1 MKKFLFL
8 VLLLSSISIRLYSQI
23 EISIFKGFYAD
34 DLFYVN
40 GYSPI
45 NSIYYISNY
54 GNQVELRSKSILSAQ
69 NFAADSAN
77 GKLYKV
83 FQGHVFLSTDTGK
96 TFNPVVEPWGPDTLM
111 YGLKGGENQ
120 GLFYFEEDGGVNRKH
135 YKTLDGFQSYS
146 SSIAFPLAV
155 GMKPGSY
162 YAGDIYSS
170 SQPYLTYTSNWGN
183 TFDTNYFTNPSYKLD
198 TEVHA
203 DHSEGQLYRIYVD
216 NIWHFVMFYSPD
228 YGSTWIERALPNYG
242 NINEGLFAAGR
253 DSCTFY
259 IVSEE
264 NAYLHAP
271 TFKLHIWVSR
281 DCGET
286 FTKITHELPTYVGL
300 GDDNQKQP
308 QLIFSPNPA
317 GNYTSVSWQQKSN
330 QRQVL
335 QIFGSTAQLVLNKD
349 MGIQTAGNN
358 SFSIDVHTL
367 TNGIYQVK
375 LIAENGEIRY
385 GKLVVCR

>member
-1 MKKFLFL
+1 MKKLLFL
-8 VLLLSSISIRLYSQI
+8 VLLHSYLSLSVSAQDPF
-23 EISIFKGFYAD
+23 SIFKGFYTD
-34 DLFYVN
+34 DFFYVN
-40 GYSPI
+40 QYLPNPSL
-45 NSIYYISNY
+45 YYITSYGTNIELISQNAQGSQNY
-54 GNQVELRSKSILSAQ
+54 
-69 NFAADSAN
+69 AADSAN

-83 FQGHVFLSTDTGK
+83 FQGHLFLSTDTGK

-135 YKTLDGFQSYS
+135 YKSLDGFQSYS
-146 SSIAFPLAV
+146 SSVVFPLAV
-155 GMKPGSY
+155 GMKPGAY

-170 SQPYLTYTSNWGN
+170 SQPYLAYTSNWGN
-183 TFDTNYFTNPSYKLD
+183 TFDTNYFTNPSHILLS
-198 TEVHA
+198 EVHA
-203 DHSEGQLYRIYVD
+203 DHNDGQLYRIFAD
-216 NIWHFVMFYSPD
+216 DSWHFGLFFSPD
-228 YGSTWIERALPNYG
+228 YGSTWIERVLPDNG
-242 NINEGLFAAGR
+242 NIYAGLFAAGR
-253 DSCTFY
+253 DNCTFY
-259 IVSEE
+259 ILSADEWI
-264 NAYLHAP
+264 YTYY

-300 GDDNQKQP
+300 GDDNEKQS

-330 QRQVL
+330 QRQML
-335 QIFGSTAQLVLNKD
+335 QIFGSTGQLVLSKD
-349 MGIQTAGNN
+349 MGLQTAGNN

-375 LIAENGEIRY
+375 LLAENGEIRY

>member
-8 VLLLSSISIRLYSQI
+8 VLLLSSISFRLYSQI

-54 GNQVELRSKSILSAQ
+54 GNQVELRSKNILSAQ

-83 FQGHVFLSTDTGK
+83 FQGHLFLSTDTGK
-96 TFNPVVEPWGPDTLM
+96 TFNPVVEPWGPDTLL

-120 GLFYFEEDGGVNRKH
+120 GLFYFEEEGGENRKH
-135 YKTLDGFQSYS
+135 YKSLDGFQTYS
-146 SSIAFPLAV
+146 PALVLPLSV
-155 GMKPGSY
+155 GSKPGSY
-162 YAGDIYSS
+162 YWGDIYSS
-170 SQPYLTYTSNWGN
+170 NEPYIAYTNNWGSN
-183 TFDTNYFTNPSYKLD
+183 FDTSYFTEPPFQYETGILSDY
-198 TEVHA
+198 H
-203 DHSEGQLYRIYVD
+203 EGGVYRFHIID
-216 NIWHFVMFYSPD
+216 MWHFELYYSPD
-228 YGSTWIERALPNYG
+228 YGNSWVQRVLPDNG

-330 QRQVL
+330 QRQML
-335 QIFGSTAQLVLNKD
+335 QIFGSTGQLVLSKD

-367 TNGIYQVK
+367 TNGFYQVK